1 MTPNANTVR
10 AVSFSY
16 ERSVFSGRL
25 PSVCNE
31 PFDRHTIGCLGN
43 AIQLHC
49 ICPLCNP
56 QMQRDISGCWD
67 DTGTL
72 RGTPQREAVPLT
84 KLEDVRDV
92 AAIRDQARITVQRQ
106 YDLLICKRE
115 IIIVVPDA
123 GYSNPTA
130 SNISSIFLI

>member
-1 MTPNANTVR
+1 MK
-10 AVSFSY
+10 
-16 ERSVFSGRL
+16 
-25 PSVCNE
+25 
-31 PFDRHTIGCLGN
+31 
-43 AIQLHC
+43 
-49 ICPLCNP
+49 
-56 QMQRDISGCWD
+56 RDISGCWD

-123 GYSNPTA
+123 GYSKHGRLGCAQSQLRPLHRIRGPGCLRNRYSMRHNQPPRV
-130 SNISSIFLI
+130 